1 MINKALELT
10 LEATIRDAEKKRHEY
25 LTVEH
30 ILFAA
35 LHDDWGVEIISSC
48 GGDIARLKSQIEN
61 YFEVNIPRLP
71 DDANFLPKP
80 TIAFQ
85 RVIQRAL
92 NHVQSAE
99 KQEADAGDIISSIF
113 LEEESFAVHL
123 LESEGI
129 TRLDALN
136 YISHGIS
143 KLNDGSGNEG
153 ANEDEQRR
161 LLPRRRE
168 TKNRLQATPSASLQW
183 NWWRRPRRA
192 G

>member
-1 MINKALELT
+1 MHYGERMINKALELT
-10 LEATIRDAEKKRHEY
+10 LEAAIRDAEKKRHEY

-35 LHDDWGVEIISSC
+35 LHDEWGVEIISGC
-48 GGDIARLKSQIEN
+48 GGNIASMKSQIEN
-61 YFEVNIPRLP
+61 FFDVNIPRLP
-71 DDANFLPKP
+71 ADTNVVSKP

-92 NHVQSAE
+92 SHVQSAE

-113 LEEESFAVHL
+113 LEEDSFAVHL

-143 KLNDGSGNEG
+143 KLHDEPGNEG
-153 ANEDEQRR
+153 AD
-161 LLPRRRE
+161 
-168 TKNRLQATPSASLQW
+168 
-183 NWWRRPRRA
+183 
-192 G
+192 

>member
-10 LEATIRDAEKKRHEY
+10 LEATIRDAQKKRHEY
-25 LTVEH
+25 LTIEH

-48 GGDIARLKSQIEN
+48 GGNIARLKSQIEN
-61 YFEVNIPRLP
+61 FFDVNIPRLP
-71 DDANFLPKP
+71 AQATLFSKP
-80 TIAFQ
+80 TLAFQ
-85 RVIQRAL
+85 RAIQRAL

-113 LEEESFAVHL
+113 LEEDSFAVHL

-136 YISHGIS
+136 YISHGVS
-143 KLNDGSGNEG
+143 KLHDEYVNEG
-153 ANEDEQRR
+153 ANE
-161 LLPRRRE
+161 
-168 TKNRLQATPSASLQW
+168 
-183 NWWRRPRRA
+183 
-192 G
+192 